1 MPAILV
7 ASKMKSG
14 LPKPM
19 HGTALPIPAR
29 VATHQNGPLKPMQ
42 PSLIPLKSPI
52 YRQQSQGTAALQ
64 KKYQT
69 AKETSGDPQVGTLML
84 NLYVALWLH

>member
-14 LPKPM
+14 LPKPV
-19 HGTALPIPAR
+19 HGNR
-29 VATHQNGPLKPMQ
+29 STHSSQGSDPPKACAAQ
-42 PSLIPLKSPI
+42 PHPLKSPI
-52 YRQQSQGTAALQ
+52 YRQQSQSSATLQ

-69 AKETSGDPQVGTLML
+69 AKETSEDPQVGMLML

>member
-14 LPKPM
+14 LPKPV
-19 HGTALPIPAR
+19 HGTALPIPSR

-52 YRQQSQGTAALQ
+52 SRQQSQGTAALQ

-84 NLYVALWLH
+84 NLFVALWLH

>member
-14 LPKPM
+14 LPKPV
-19 HGTALPIPAR
+19 HGTAQPIPAR
-29 VATHQNGPLKPMQ
+29 VVTHQKPVQ

-52 YRQQSQGTAALQ
+52 YRQQSQSSVTLQ

-69 AKETSGDPQVGTLML
+69 AKETSEDPQVGMLML

>member
-14 LPKPM
+14 LPKPV

-29 VATHQNGPLKPMQ
+29 VATHQNGPLKPVQ

-64 KKYQT
+64 KKHQT

>member
-14 LPKPM
+14 LPKPV

-29 VATHQNGPLKPMQ
+29 VATHQNGPLKLMQ